1 MTDQIGLTMK
11 EAKEREKKF
20 GKNVISIKRRGK
32 IRKYLLHICAE
43 PIYLILATSALIY
56 FVLGETVDGIVMISF
71 VIFVIGIDLF
81 QDIRTGNVLKKLKDI
96 TSPRVEVI
104 REGKKYLILKE
115 DLVPGDLVLLE
126 EGVKIPADGHLIT
139 CNGLSV
145 DESILT
151 GESIPV
157 MKEVL
162 VKSRKE
168 GNKEYRSTNY
178 CYTETMVCL
187 GSGRMIVDRIGND
200 TDYGRLAEKLITID
214 SESSL
219 LQHQLKQLAKQC
231 TYFALILFVLVST
244 VTFINLSDFIMSE
257 RIIHSMLAGVVL
269 ALSMVPGEFPVILSV
284 YFSMGALRLVKKKAL
299 VRRLSS
305 VETLGAVSVLCMD
318 KTGTITQNCM
328 QVADAYIPKVQG
340 DKFCRV
346 LSLACRKE
354 SGDAVEKAILNYGEQ
369 LCSCCIDRME
379 TKEEAESK
387 KEVMACSLV
396 KEDYRILKE
405 YPFSNEI
412 KATGQLWQKGTKRL
426 LAAKGSPEVILALSD
441 LSEEEQR
448 GLENK
453 LLEYSS
459 KGCKVIAIADSE
471 LTQEEALPEKLSERS
486 LCFRGMLAL
495 EDPPREAVSDGL
507 ISCYKAGIRII
518 MITGDHPITALS
530 IAEQVGIRNSQQIM
544 TGDEIESLSETELLK
559 KVSECNIY
567 ARVMPHHKMR
577 IVKALKDRGE
587 VVAMIGDGVNDSTAL
602 KVADIGISMGK
613 NGSEVSREAADLI
626 LLDDNFNT
634 ILDTIRDGRRI
645 YSNIRKTVA
654 YVLAFHIPIALIC
667 LIAPLVGIKPD
678 ELLLMPLHIVLLE
691 MVMNPTVS
699 IILEHQPAEPDIMSK
714 PPRSRSRGL
723 ITGQI
728 FMKSILQGIMVFL
741 ASFLLYLGT
750 LNQGYTAATARTCG
764 FVVLVLSSIL
774 LVLINCSETESFIAT
789 VKRLKNEK
797 GIWCINL
804 IIIIGL
810 FVMIYTPLHDK
821 FGFAPLSFSKLL
833 IAIALSL
840 AAVIWYDIVK
850 LFRRLLKETKLS

>member
-1 MTDQIGLTMK
+1 MTDHIGLTMK
-11 EAKEREKKF
+11 EVKEREKKY

-104 REGKKYLILKE
+104 REGEKYQILKE
-115 DLVPGDLVLLE
+115 DLVPGDLVLLD
-126 EGVKIPADGHLIT
+126 EGVKIPADGHLIA
-139 CNGLSV
+139 CNGLCV

-157 MKEVL
+157 MKEL
-162 VKSRKE
+162 LSNSRDE
-168 GNKEYRSTNY
+168 GKNEYRRKDY

-200 TDYGRLAEKLITID
+200 TEYGKIAEKLVAIE

-231 TYFALILFVLVST
+231 TYFALILFVLVSA
-244 VTFINLSDFIMSE
+244 VTFINLSDYVMSE
-257 RIIHSMLAGVVL
+257 RFIHSMLAGVVL

-284 YFSMGALRLVKKKAL
+284 YFSVGALRLVKKKAL

-328 QVADAYIPKVQG
+328 QVAEAYIPKVQG

-354 SGDAVEKAILNYGEQ
+354 SSDAVDKAILDYGEQ
-369 LCSCCIDRME
+369 LCSCCLERKQGEPQEEI
-379 TKEEAESK
+379 KEE
-387 KEVMACSLV
+387 VMVCSLI

-405 YPFSNEI
+405 YPFSNEM
-412 KATGQLWQKGTKRL
+412 KATGQLWQKGSKRI

-448 GLENK
+448 S
-453 LLEYSS
+453 LEYKLKEYSA
-459 KGCKVIAIADSE
+459 KGCKVIAVADSE
-471 LTQEEALPEKLSERS
+471 LTNEEALPEKLSERS

-495 EDPPREAVSDGL
+495 DDPPREAVSEGL
-507 ISCYKAGIRII
+507 ISCYEAGIRTI
-518 MITGDHPITALS
+518 MITGDHPITAAS
-530 IAEQVGIRNSQQIM
+530 IAEQVGIRNAQHVM
-544 TGDEIESLSETELLK
+544 TGDEIETLTDTELLK

-587 VVAMIGDGVNDSTAL
+587 VVAMTGDGVNDSTAL
-602 KVADIGISMGK
+602 KVADIGIAMGK
-613 NGSEVSREAADLI
+613 NGSEVSRESADII

-645 YSNIRKTVA
+645 YTNIRKTVA

-667 LIAPLVGIKPD
+667 LIAPLIGFKPND
-678 ELLLMPLHIVLLE
+678 LLLMPMHIVLLE

-699 IILEHQPAEPDIMSK
+699 IILEHQPAESDIMSK
-714 PPRSRSRGL
+714 PPRSRSQGL
-723 ITGQI
+723 ITGRI
-728 FMKSILQGIMVFL
+728 FMKSIFQGVMVFL
-741 ASFLLYLGT
+741 TSFLLYMG
-750 LNQGYTAATARTCG
+750 NMSQGSTVATARTCG
-764 FVVLVLSSIL
+764 FIVLVFSSIL
-774 LVLINCSETESFIAT
+774 LVLINCSETESCIAT

-797 GIWCINL
+797 GIWIINL
-804 IIIIGL
+804 IMIIGL
-810 FVMIYTPLHDK
+810 MAMIYTPWHDK
-821 FGFAPLSFSKLL
+821 FGFAPLNISKLL
-833 IAIALSL
+833 ISIALSF
-840 AAVIWYDIVK
+840 AAVIWYDVVK
-850 LFRRLLKETKLS
+850 LFRRLLREIKL